1 MAMAVATATA
11 MAVTARAIRNRC
23 NLEEGCKYGKRAG
36 GSALDDRESTGGH
49 VDEQPTPHRA
59 LHITAVD

>member
-1 MAMAVATATA
+1 MLPMG
-11 MAVTARAIRNRC
+11 ARE
-23 NLEEGCKYGKRAG
+23 NLEERCKYGKRAG